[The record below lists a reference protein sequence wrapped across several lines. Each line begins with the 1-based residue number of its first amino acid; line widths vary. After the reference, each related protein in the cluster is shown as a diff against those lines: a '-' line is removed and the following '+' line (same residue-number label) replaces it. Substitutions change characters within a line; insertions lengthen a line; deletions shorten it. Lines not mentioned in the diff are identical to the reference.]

1 MINILLLLL
10 IMIIMIIIVII
21 IIIIMVSNDNNALEG
36 DITCAGLIVISATYA
51 SKQAQALSCCV
62 FETCS

>member
-1 MINILLLLL
+1 
-10 IMIIMIIIVII
+10 
-21 IIIIMVSNDNNALEG
+21 MVSNDNNALEG